1 VTRLYLVRH
10 GQAGTRD
17 NYDALSE
24 LGRRQS
30 RLLGEYFASQ
40 RIAFNSAISGG
51 NRRQQQTAEEV
62 RAAYATGGLKFPDL
76 TIDEDWKEF
85 DLDHIYRELAPRLCS
100 DDSQFRRDFDTMREQ
115 VHASRGVHQADIH
128 RRWTPCDLKVVEAW
142 IRGSYSYSGESW
154 SAFRKRIAGRRAGIQ
169 DGQPQA
175 NIVIFTSATPTAIW
189 AGMALDL
196 NEEHIMGLAGVLQN
210 ASFSILRLQGPDL
223 RLFSFNE
230 APHLTTPDLRSHR

>member
-30 RLLGEYFASQ
+30 RLLGEYFVSQ
-40 RIAFNSAISGG
+40 GIAFNSAISGG

-62 RAAYATGGLKFPDL
+62 CATYSDAGLKFPDL
-76 TIDEDWKEF
+76 TLDEDWKEF

-115 VHASRGVHQADIH
+115 VRASRGVHQAEVH

-142 IRGSYSYSGESW
+142 IRGSYPYSGESW
-154 SAFRKRIAGRRAGIQ
+154 RAFRKRIAGRRAAIQ

-230 APHLTTPDLRSHR
+230 APHLAPDLRSHR